1 MREEAG
7 MGWAENF
14 LNRFRRAG
22 TPGAAA
28 RAGVPVDRAAEAAAE
43 LQAVLALLVEAE
55 AAGAEIRQRAERD
68 AEGLRERARV
78 AAAALVAEARARV
91 AAERADAAAAARAG
105 CLAESAQLTAEA
117 GRRAAARRQLAEERL
132 PGYVARVVAVVRT
145 AGEEQVEPG
154 AGR

>member
-7 MGWAENF
+7 MGWADTF

-55 AAGAEIRQRAERD
+55 STGAEIRQRAERD
-68 AEGLRERARV
+68 AEELRERARAT
-78 AAAALVAEARARV
+78 AADLVAEARARA

-117 GRRAAARRQLAEERL
+117 GRRAAARRELAEERL
-132 PGYVARVVAVVRT
+132 PGYVARVVAAVRT
-145 AGEEQVEPG
+145 AGEEQAEAG